1 MAASD
6 TESALERLVALE
18 EIRSLALRYCRAVDR
33 RDFEALRDLY
43 HDDAT
48 DDHGGMFVG
57 PASEFIDK
65 LPELTAPMDTTSH
78 YIGNH
83 SVALDGDRAEGEVYT
98 IAYHRLRDADGAWID
113 MIAGGRY
120 LDRYAR
126 RRDRRWRFASRKIVM
141 DWNSIRPSQCD
152 WEADMLEGVS
162 RGAIREADPSFELLA
177 LLRLIR

>member
-1 MAASD
+1 MSETLA
-6 TESALERLVALE
+6 RLAALE

-33 RDFEALRDLY
+33 GDFEALRDMY

-48 DDHGGMFVG
+48 DDHGGMFNG

-65 LPELTAPMDTTSH
+65 LPELTAPMQTTSH

-83 SVALDGDRAEGEVYT
+83 TVALDGDRAEGEVYT

-120 LDRYAR
+120 LDRYEKRA
-126 RRDRRWRFASRKIVM
+126 DGRWRFASRKIVM

-152 WEADMLEGVS
+152 WDSPMLAGVA
-162 RGAIREADPSFELLA
+162 RGAALEADPVFDLLP
-177 LLRLIR
+177 LLRSMR